1 LPFTHNTG
9 TAYDRQTDIQTR
21 RTTAKTA
28 LTHSVAHVKTQCT
41 SRLHSGFSIL
51 SGPKKGVVVKTN
63 GGVGVGAVCQD
74 SEGAPTLSQ
83 LRQGGESRPPEV
95 FPIILVTPDG
105 LSCAENIM

>member
-1 LPFTHNTG
+1 
-9 TAYDRQTDIQTR
+9 
-21 RTTAKTA
+21 
-28 LTHSVAHVKTQCT
+28 
-41 SRLHSGFSIL
+41 L

-63 GGVGVGAVCQD
+63 GGVLGVGAVCQD
-74 SEGAPTLSQ
+74 SEGARTLSQ